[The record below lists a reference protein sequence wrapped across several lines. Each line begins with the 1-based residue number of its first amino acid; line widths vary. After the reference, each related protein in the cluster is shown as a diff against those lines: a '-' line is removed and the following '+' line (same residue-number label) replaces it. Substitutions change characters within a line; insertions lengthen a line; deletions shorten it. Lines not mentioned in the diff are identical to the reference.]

1 MTRED
6 EIEKQAR
13 LYTLA
18 VFDDLDDF
26 SDVTAAYIDGARWAD
41 ENPYSNGKELLYV
54 AQKTAERTKKEVI
67 INACDWLDNIN
78 TDNYMDSG
86 IFQMSDLISDFK
98 RAMKDM
104 I

>member
-1 MTRED
+1 MTREE
-6 EIEKQAR
+6 EIKRA
-13 LYTLA
+13 A
-18 VFDDLDDF
+18 LDCHSSATF
-26 SDVTAAYIDGARWAD
+26 IAFVRGAKWAD

-67 INACDWLDNIN
+67 INACDWLGNIN
-78 TDNYMDSG
+78 TDKYMDSG

-98 RAMKDM
+98 KAMEDM